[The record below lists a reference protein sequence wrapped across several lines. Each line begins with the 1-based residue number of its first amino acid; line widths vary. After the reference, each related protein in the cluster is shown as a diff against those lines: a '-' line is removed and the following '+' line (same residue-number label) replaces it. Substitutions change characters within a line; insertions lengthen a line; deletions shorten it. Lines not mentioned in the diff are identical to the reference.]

1 MIFRGRDTMKARRLL
16 TIIAAIMFIITMTA
30 CNNAA
35 PPAAEAPANDTPA
48 ATAPAADADTP
59 VKIAYISKMLSHPW
73 FQGTDNG
80 LRDAAAKLGVDYFS
94 IDADLSDEAF
104 DAALENAFAQQ
115 VDGLTITITN
125 QGNGPS
131 VAQRVRDRGV
141 ALLTIDDDIIDENGD
156 PVPHVGAT
164 TRESGVMGGEYLARM
179 ATERGFFDE
188 GNVVKAMFID
198 APTVTVLWPRIE
210 GYMEAILANTPLTE
224 DDILIPE
231 TSDAMLEDSLV
242 VARATIQAHPEVTH
256 WIVGGVNDDT
266 AIAPLKAIEEEGR
279 IPLENAVFCG
289 LGGYSMSVEEFRR
302 GNDSYI
308 CIVWDS
314 YAEGYKAMEIMY
326 DYLAN
331 GVPMPMS
338 TLVGGNIATVD
349 NWQDIIDPS
358 NW

>member
-1 MIFRGRDTMKARRLL
+1 MKTRRLL
-16 TIIAAIMFIITMTA
+16 TIIVALMIIITMTA
-30 CNNAA
+30 CNNAGGSA
-35 PPAAEAPANDTPA
+35 PAAEAPANDTPA
-48 ATAPAADADTP
+48 ATTTP
-59 VKIAYISKMLSHPW
+59 ESDQPIKVAYISKMLSHPW
-73 FQGTDNG
+73 FIGTDNG
-80 LRDAAAKLGVDYFS
+80 LRDSAANLGVDYFS

-115 VDGLTITITN
+115 IDGLTITITN

-141 ALLTIDDDIIDENGD
+141 ALLTIDDDIVDENGD
-156 PVPHVGAT
+156 PVPHVGPPT
-164 TRESGVMGGEYLARM
+164 KDSGIMGGEYLARM
-179 ATERGFFDE
+179 ANERGFFEE
-188 GNVVKAMFID
+188 GNVVKVMLID

-210 GYMEAILANTPLTE
+210 GYMEALIANTPLTK

-242 VARATIQAHPEVTH
+242 VARATLQAHPEVTH

-266 AIAPLKAIEEEGR
+266 AIAPLKAIEEAGK
-279 IPLENAVFCG
+279 IPLENALFCG

-308 CIVWDS
+308 CVVWDS
-314 YAEGYKAMEIMY
+314 YAEGYKAMEIMF
-326 DYLAN
+326 DYLVN
-331 GVPMPMS
+331 GVPMPLIS
-338 TLVGGNIATVD
+338 LVGGNIATVD
-349 NWQDIIDPS
+349 NWQDVIDPS

>member
-1 MIFRGRDTMKARRLL
+1 MKTRKLLMIVLAVVML
-16 TIIAAIMFIITMTA
+16 ITMSA
-30 CNNAA
+30 CNNGGG
-35 PPAAEAPANDTPA
+35 APASD
-48 ATAPAADADTP
+48 APATDAPAVTATP
-59 VKIAYISKMLSHPW
+59 DSDAPIKVAYISKMLSHPW
-73 FQGTDNG
+73 FIGTDNG
-80 LRDAAAKLGVDYFS
+80 LRDAAEKLGVDYFS
-94 IDADLSDEAF
+94 IDADLNDEAF

-131 VAQRVRDRGV
+131 VAQRVRERGV
-141 ALLTIDDDIIDENGD
+141 ALLTIDDDIVDENGD

-179 ATERGFFDE
+179 ANERGFFDE
-188 GNVVKAMFID
+188 GNVVKVMLID

-242 VARATIQAHPEVTH
+242 VARATLQAHPEVTH

-326 DYLAN
+326 DYLVN
-331 GVPMPMS
+331 GTPMPMS

>member
-1 MIFRGRDTMKARRLL
+1 MKISRIL
-16 TIIAAIMFIITMTA
+16 TIAMVLALAIAMAACSPTA
-30 CNNAA
+30 DT
-35 PPAAEAPANDTPA
+35 PAQAPAETPA
-48 ATAPAADADTP
+48 ATEPAETTPDADTP
-59 VKIAYISKMLSHPW
+59 VKVAYISKMLSHPW

-80 LRDAAAKLGVDYFS
+80 LRDAAEKLGVDYFS

-115 VDGLTITITN
+115 IDGLTITITN

-131 VAQRVRDRGV
+131 VAQRVRERDV
-141 ALLTIDDDIIDENGD
+141 ALLTIDDDIVDENGD

-164 TRESGVMGGEYLARM
+164 TRESGVMGGEYLAKM
-179 ATERGFFDE
+179 ANERGFFDE

-242 VARATIQAHPEVTH
+242 VARATLQAHPEVTH

-289 LGGYSMSVEEFRR
+289 LGGYSMSVEEFQR

-326 DYLAN
+326 DYLVN